1 MRTTVSDAPPESG
14 VVPRRLTLEE
24 WADLPEDDEG
34 ELVDGILV
42 EEEMGGL
49 AHESVVGWIIEV
61 LRAWIA
67 GRGGRVAASEL
78 KIAVAALRGRK
89 PDVVAWLPGHRP
101 LPRRGLIRRPPDLV
115 VEVLS
120 SRPRDHRRD
129 RVEKVAEYA
138 AFGVRWYWLVDPD
151 ACTLEIL
158 ERGADGRY
166 VQALA
171 AGGGCIESVPG
182 CDGLVLDLDALWA
195 ELDGLVDEPDEV

>member
-1 MRTTVSDAPPESG
+1 MRPTVRNTPPEDA
-14 VVPRRLTLEE
+14 VAQRRLTLEE

-49 AHESVVGWIIEV
+49 AHESVVAWLIQA
-61 LRAWIA
+61 LRAWLV

-78 KIAVAALRGRK
+78 KIAVAATRGRK
-89 PDVVAWLPGHRP
+89 PDVVAWFPGHGP
-101 LPRRGLIRRPPDLV
+101 LPRRGVIRRPPDLL

-120 SRPRDHRRD
+120 SRPKDHRRD
-129 RVEKVAEYA
+129 RVEKAAEYA

-151 ACTLEIL
+151 ACTVEIF

-171 AGGGCIESVPG
+171 AVEGRIDTVPG
-182 CDGLVLDLDALWA
+182 CEGLVLDLDALWA
-195 ELDGLVDEPDEV
+195 ELDGLVAERDEV

>member
-1 MRTTVSDAPPESG
+1 MRTTVSDAPPEGG
-14 VVPRRLTLEE
+14 VIPRRLTLEE

-34 ELVDGILV
+34 ELVAGILV

-49 AHESVVGWIIEV
+49 AHESVVGWMIEA
-61 LRAWIA
+61 LRGWLA

-78 KIAVAALRGRK
+78 KIAVAALGGRK
-89 PDVVAWLPGHRP
+89 PDVVAWFPGHRP
-101 LPRRGLIRRPPDLV
+101 LPRHGLIRRPPDLV

-129 RVEKVAEYA
+129 RVEKAAEYA

-151 ACTLEIL
+151 ACTVEIF

-171 AGGGCIESVPG
+171 AGGGRIENVPG
-182 CDGLVLDLDALWA
+182 CAGLVLDLDALWA
-195 ELDGLVDEPDEV
+195 ELEGLVDEPDEI

>member
-1 MRTTVSDAPPESG
+1 MRTTVSDAPPEDG
-14 VVPRRLTLEE
+14 IIPRRLTLEE

-61 LRAWIA
+61 LRVWIA

-78 KIAVAALRGRK
+78 KIAVTATRGRK
-89 PDVVAWLPGHRP
+89 PDVVAWLPGHGP
-101 LPRRGLIRRPPDLV
+101 LPRRGLIRRPPDLL

-129 RVEKVAEYA
+129 RVEKAAEYA

-151 ACTLEIL
+151 ACTVEIL
-158 ERGADGRY
+158 ERGTDGRY
-166 VQALA
+166 VQALV
-171 AGGGCIESVPG
+171 AGGGRIENVPG

-195 ELDGLVDEPDEV
+195 ELEGLVDEPDEG